1 MNGPDIPSINEEIA
15 CKFRKIEM
23 RLTRRRS
30 AVGLFEALLEDIQIE
45 FHIPFIWLSLIHSPE
60 MAELQKSLERSPL
73 LHDRLKIIEQATF
86 LEIVPSGVTPLLV
99 SGDLKPYYRLLPPS
113 RKYFIRSLA
122 ISPLTLRG
130 RLIGSL
136 NQGDPSLERYE
147 PGMDTTL
154 LMHLAQ
160 SVSDRLSQLLP
171 IGSRLGT
178 GTNHDS

>member
-1 MNGPDIPSINEEIA
+1 MNEPDIPSINEGIA
-15 CKFRKIEM
+15 CKFRKIEV
-23 RLTRRRS
+23 RLARRRS
-30 AVGLFEALLEDIQIE
+30 AVGLFEALLADIQRE
-45 FHIPFIWLSLIHSPE
+45 FCIPFVWLSLILIPE
-60 MAELQKSLERSPL
+60 LAGLQKSMERSPL
-73 LHDRLKIIEQATF
+73 LRDCLKIIEQAAF
-86 LEIVPSGVTPLLV
+86 LELVPDGVTPLLV
-99 SGDLKPYYRLLPPS
+99 TGDLRPFFRLLPPS

-160 SVSDRLSQLLP
+160 SVSHRLTHLLSIEQL
-171 IGSRLGT
+171 SRYR
-178 GTNHDS
+178 HEP

>member
-1 MNGPDIPSINEEIA
+1 
-15 CKFRKIEM
+15 
-23 RLTRRRS
+23 
-30 AVGLFEALLEDIQIE
+30 
-45 FHIPFIWLSLIHSPE
+45 
-60 MAELQKSLERSPL
+60 LERSPFFN
-73 LHDRLKIIEQATF
+73 DRLKIIEQASF
-86 LEIVPSGVTPLLV
+86 LEIVPDGVTPLLV
-99 SGDLKPYYRLLPPS
+99 NGNLKVFFRLLPPS

-160 SVSDRLSQLLP
+160 SVSDRLSDLLP
-171 IGSRLGT
+171 IEQPSRYR
-178 GTNHDS
+178 HEP

>member
-23 RLTRRRS
+23 RLARRRS
-30 AVGLFEALLEDIQIE
+30 AVELFEALLADIQRE
-45 FHIPFIWLSLIHSPE
+45 FRIPFVWLSLILIPE
-60 MAELQKSLERSPL
+60 MIGLQKSLERSSL
-73 LHDRLKIIEQATF
+73 LHDRLKIIEQAAF
-86 LEIVPSGVTPLLV
+86 LEIVPDGVTPLLV
-99 SGDLKPYYRLLPPS
+99 NGNLKSFFRLLPPS

-122 ISPLTLRG
+122 ISPLTLQG

-136 NQGDPSLERYE
+136 NQGDASLERYE

-160 SVSDRLSQLLP
+160 SVSARLIPLLP
-171 IGSRLGT
+171 IEQPSRYR
-178 GTNHDS
+178 HEP